1 MNSTPEKKTDRRIR
15 RTETAIFKALSAL
28 ASEKPLNSITVT
40 ELCQMADIHK
50 STFYL
55 HYHDIR
61 HCAIAFQERLTNYI
75 CTIIAK
81 YEYRDL
87 LERSGEIW
95 GQIMEA
101 YLSYE
106 GVYLPFIRSNSFA
119 ELLQNLETS
128 IIDTIVEKYQTSCP
142 TATPEEIMT
151 HRINVTFLINGYV
164 GTLRSFD
171 FDLLKD
177 IFSKQLPHS
186 LLHGF
191 STKG

>member
-1 MNSTPEKKTDRRIR
+1 MNDKKIDRRIK
-15 RTETAIFKALSAL
+15 RTENAIFKSLSAL
-28 ASEKPLNSITVT
+28 ASQKPLTSITVT

-55 HYHDIR
+55 HYHDIH
-61 HCAIAFQERLTNYI
+61 HCAEEFQKRLTGRI
-75 CTIIAK
+75 CSIIAE

-95 GQIMEA
+95 GRIMEA
-101 YLSYE
+101 YLSYD
-106 GVYLPFIRSNSFA
+106 GIYLPFIKSNSFGA
-119 ELLQNLETS
+119 MMQDLETS
-128 IIDTIVEKYQTSCP
+128 IIDTIVEKYQSSCP
-142 TATPEEIMT
+142 DATEKEVMM

-171 FDLLKD
+171 FALLKD
-177 IFSKQLPHS
+177 VFSTQLPKS

>member
-1 MNSTPEKKTDRRIR
+1 MNTQKTDRRVK
-15 RTETAIFKALSAL
+15 RTENAIFKALSAL
-28 ASEKPLNSITVT
+28 ASQKPLTSITVT

-55 HYHDIR
+55 HYHDIH
-61 HCAIAFQERLTNYI
+61 HCAEEFQKRLTDYI
-75 CTIIAK
+75 CSIISE

-95 GQIMEA
+95 GQIMKA
-101 YLSYE
+101 YLSFD
-106 GVYLPFIRSNSFA
+106 GMYLPFIKSNSFGS
-119 ELLQNLETS
+119 LLQDLETS
-128 IIDTIVEKYQTSCP
+128 IIDVIVSKYQSSYP
-142 TATPEEIMT
+142 AATEQEVMN

-171 FDLLKD
+171 FALLED
-177 IFSKQLPHS
+177 IFSTQLPKS

>member
-1 MNSTPEKKTDRRIR
+1 MNDKKTDRRIK
-15 RTETAIFKALSAL
+15 RTEQAIFKSLSSL
-28 ASEKPLNSITVT
+28 ASQKPLTSITVT

-55 HYHDIR
+55 HYHDIH
-61 HCAIAFQERLTNYI
+61 HCAEEFQKRLTTHI
-75 CTIIAK
+75 CSIIAK

-95 GQIMEA
+95 GQIIEA
-101 YLSYE
+101 YLSYD
-106 GVYLPFIRSNSFA
+106 GMYLPFIKSNSFGSM
-119 ELLQNLETS
+119 LQDLETS
-128 IIDTIVEKYQTSCP
+128 IINTIMEKYQVSCP
-142 TATPEEIMT
+142 YATEKEVLT

-171 FDLLKD
+171 FALLKD
-177 IFSKQLPHS
+177 ALSTQLPKS

-191 STKG
+191 STKGS